1 MSHAQP
7 RSAEAGEGS
16 AAPRADLV
24 VAVLAFGGIVVS
36 LMQTLVIPIV
46 PELPKLLD
54 APASDTAWAVTATLL
69 AAAVAT
75 PVMGRL
81 GDMHGKRRML
91 LVSLLMLIAGSV
103 TAALSDGLVPMIV
116 GRALQGL
123 ASGVIPL
130 GISIM
135 RDELP
140 AERLGSATALMSA
153 SLGIGGA
160 LGLPAAALIADHF
173 DWHMLFW
180 TSAALGVVA
189 AVLVPVFVPESK
201 VRTGGRFDLVG
212 ALGMA
217 AGLVCLLL
225 AISKG
230 ADWGWGSGTTLGLF
244 AAAVVVLLL
253 WGVFE
258 LRVREPLVDLR
269 TTARRQVLVTNLA
282 SMAFGFSMFA
292 MSLVLPQLLQL
303 PEATGYGLG
312 RSLLAAGLVM
322 APTGLVMMA
331 TAPLSALVSKA
342 RGPKVTLMLG
352 AVIVAAGYGLN
363 IVLMDAVWELVL
375 VSCVIGAGIG
385 FAYGAMPA
393 LIMGAVDPSET
404 AAANSL
410 NTLMRSI
417 GTSTAGAVAGVLL
430 AQMTTT
436 FGGTA
441 LPSENGFKVVMAV
454 GSGAALLALVVA
466 AFIPRQRPAGTVT
479 SAAEPTS
486 PVPAEAGPAGVEQ
499 IAAPDVAA
507 PDEQV
512 VGAAVAVPLARAV
525 AELVAVVP
533 GLTDGGPAGGGH
545 PVRGHVRGA
554 ESVPV
559 DGAAVTLI
567 SLGGRQLSR
576 AVAGP
581 DGSYAVEAPGEGTY
595 VLIASADGHQPQA
608 TTVVVGPTPVTYDVL
623 LSGTSGLVGTV
634 RSVEGGAPVAGAVVI
649 LTDVRGDVLA
659 TTQTDGTGGFSVA
672 ELVPGPVTLAV
683 SSPKHRPLA
692 LPVEIG
698 ATGVTRVDVELR
710 LGALVR
716 GTIRGAGAPLADARV
731 TLVDAAGNVVATAT
745 TGSDGAYAFSDLDGG
760 QYTVIA
766 TGYPPSATGVSLGG
780 GDVDDHDIELAHAG
794 D

>member
-7 RSAEAGEGS
+7 RPEVAGGS
-16 AAPRADLV
+16 AAPRTNAV

-46 PELPKLLD
+46 PELPKLLN
-54 APASDTAWAVTATLL
+54 ASASNAAWAVTATLL

-81 GDMHGKRRML
+81 GDMYGKRLML
-91 LVSLLMLIAGSV
+91 LTSIVMLVAGSV
-103 TAALSDGLVPMIV
+103 TAALSDTLVPMII

-153 SLGIGGA
+153 SLGVGGA

-189 AVLVPVFVPESK
+189 ALLVLALVPESK
-201 VRTGGRFDLVG
+201 VRTGGRFDLPG

-225 AISKG
+225 GISKG
-230 ADWGWGSGTTLGLF
+230 ADWGWGSATTLGLF
-244 AAAVVVLLL
+244 AAAVVTLLT
-253 WGVFE
+253 WGFYE
-258 LRVREPLVDLR
+258 LRTREPLVDLR

-282 SMAFGFSMFA
+282 SIAFGFSMFA

-312 RSLLAAGLVM
+312 KSLLAAGLVM

-331 TAPLSALVSKA
+331 TAPLSALVS
-342 RGPKVTLMLG
+342 RNFGPKVTLMCG

-363 IVLMDAVWELVL
+363 IVLMDAVWQLVL
-375 VSCVIGAGIG
+375 VSCIIGAGIG

-393 LIMGAVDPSET
+393 LIMGAVDPHET

-417 GTSTAGAVAGVLL
+417 GTSTASAVAGVIL
-430 AQMTTT
+430 AQMTT
-436 FGGTA
+436 A
-441 LPSENGFKVVMAV
+441 LGPVNVPSENGFKVVMAA
-454 GSGAALLALVVA
+454 GSGAAVIALLVA
-466 AFIPRQRPAGTVT
+466 AFIPRRKPA
-479 SAAEPTS
+479 AATGGATGAATGGAVQ
-486 PVPAEAGPAGVEQ
+486 PVAGPAAEEAPG
-499 IAAPDVAA
+499 AAAASPDVVRVV
-507 PDEQV
+507 PV
-512 VGAAVAVPLARAV
+512 VGD
-525 AELVAVVP
+525 
-533 GLTDGGPAGGGH
+533 DGIQVHG
-545 PVRGHVRGA
+545 RVRGA
-554 ESVPV
+554 
-559 DGAAVTLI
+559 DGTGVGRAAVTLI
-567 SLGGRQLSR
+567 SPGGRQLGR
-576 AVAGP
+576 AVADA
-581 DGSYAVEAPGEGTY
+581 DGGYAVAAPGEGTY
-595 VLIASADGHQPQA
+595 VLIASADGCRPQA
-608 TTVVVGPTPVTYDVL
+608 TTLVVSSVPVAYDL
-623 LSGTSGLVGTV
+623 LLTGSSGLAGAV
-634 RSVEGGAPVAGAVVI
+634 RAADSGAPVAGATVI

-659 TTQTDGTGGFSVA
+659 TQQTDGLGEFAVGD
-672 ELVPGPVTLAV
+672 LVPGTVTLAV

-692 LPVEIG
+692 LPVEIA
-698 ATGVTRVDVELR
+698 ATGTTRVDVELWP
-710 LGALVR
+710 GAHVR
-716 GTIRGAGAPLADARV
+716 GTVRAAGGPLGDARV
-731 TLVDAAGNVVATAT
+731 TLVDAAGNVVGTTT
-745 TGSDGAYAFSDLDGG
+745 TGDDGAYAFSDLDSG
-760 QYTVIA
+760 QYTVVA
-766 TGYPPSATGVSLGG
+766 TGYPPHAAGVAVSGA
-780 GDVDDHDIELAHAG
+780 DVHDHDIELAHPGA
-794 D
+794 